1 MYQPSQVGTDLPAS
15 KSNLQVTTTGKGDG
29 LRRGDGL
36 GDILQRFQSILENL
50 VSRIEKQAPGN
61 AAGIAEINSK
71 LTKLIKLNEK
81 LENSSRSHTERLE
94 TVETYVAVLEEVRE
108 KIDLMEDRTNE
119 VDEKIFSFEN
129 RLDDR
134 FVTIESRLQKSREKR
149 KLRERGFD
157 EDGSIRVPK
166 RRKGGRGNEHEA
178 LPEKTSQLDI
188 RPAVT
193 ASFNTNT
200 SASSSLCTDT
210 SADRD
215 SRKITSSLLERL
227 ESRLIRMEQNAGPSP
242 QSPWEIEVVMLPPA
256 PLKGI
261 WNDGTEF
268 GGYESSNPQSVSTFS
283 GACSRRKSNDFSD
296 GPVPRSF
303 SVNSRLYRRLG
314 TRGFVKHINVLGPT
328 AQDVAAAV
336 DSSFGKVINWCH
348 SFYTPDE
355 SVSPRLPSQYQRVSL
370 GWQPLRKVHKQT
382 NLEFLKPGEMMEIMW
397 TVDFLKGSCIMKGR
411 RAVLYI
417 TSLLPTRPSSVSSI
431 SWNDIKTLPEYIAV
445 SELDK
450 DTKPPTSLQ
459 PDLEDAEDPWAW
471 KETLDDTSEEQ
482 AASPS
487 VRSVRSAASWSS
499 FGPFQLEDEARAQ
512 HAVDDEEEKE
522 EEEPKLKTPSPAN
535 LVDSGLNDCDS
546 LGPPSPPVS
555 FSNKKGKNSSPRQES
570 GSRAREE
577 KTTRRLL
584 RRQKKWKQ
592 SQDSL
597 MEEVAAGIEGLTP
610 TLTRTTRSSI
620 RQSSSITTSG
630 KSSSARDS
638 WLSSLSF
645 SAVQANPR
653 TLGWVNDNTIPED
666 LEEEEENVSGDAL
679 SENIKFVSPGSFF
692 KQTPS
697 LITTLSTSVC
707 THTHHWLL
715 LRYSDTSAHVNKLL
729 KQPFAFIC
737 YNPDD
742 PPIMPARRTAHVL
755 QSLAPNQQKKATRT
769 TAAAAAAQNP
779 TPACSCGTELAEL
792 RQEVSELTRA
802 LNEMKEVMYARL
814 LFPHMSLAEA
824 QTDATE
830 VTWEHVRP
838 PKRQRSDSAL
848 YLPDIPDGFSDST
861 AHSLV
866 FKQRTR
872 NAEKE
877 CERASVVVKETHEQ
891 AMRVTRRMAVV
902 IEPPTRSRVEK
913 SKRGRSSTLRVGR
926 GRK

>member
-1 MYQPSQVGTDLPAS
+1 MMGSTPRALPTGGCNFRDLAQAGIALTCGCQKFWRRKRKRGRKITASAGGGGGGGGGRINQSHNEGFGGKEISRIGRFGEEKKKEGDSFREFSSFADDDSDSDKSEEDCRCGHHACYHSFERIAPLPTLPAHPQSTGRRYSLQISDTQASLRLDNSASNVAPSGFSTTEPSQSALATRPFKQNHMYQPSQVGTDLPAS

-666 LEEEEENVSGDAL
+666 LEEEEENVSGDGTV
-679 SENIKFVSPGSFF
+679 E
-692 KQTPS
+692 
-697 LITTLSTSVC
+697 
-707 THTHHWLL
+707 
-715 LRYSDTSAHVNKLL
+715 
-729 KQPFAFIC
+729 
-737 YNPDD
+737 D
-742 PPIMPARRTAHVL
+742 PI
-755 QSLAPNQQKKATRT
+755 
-769 TAAAAAAQNP
+769 
-779 TPACSCGTELAEL
+779 
-792 RQEVSELTRA
+792 
-802 LNEMKEVMYARL
+802 
-814 LFPHMSLAEA
+814 
-824 QTDATE
+824 
-830 VTWEHVRP
+830 
-838 PKRQRSDSAL
+838 
-848 YLPDIPDGFSDST
+848 DI
-861 AHSLV
+861 
-866 FKQRTR
+866 
-872 NAEKE
+872 N
-877 CERASVVVKETHEQ
+877 
-891 AMRVTRRMAVV
+891 
-902 IEPPTRSRVEK
+902 
-913 SKRGRSSTLRVGR
+913 
-926 GRK
+926 

>member
-1 MYQPSQVGTDLPAS
+1 MGSTPRALPTGGCNFRDLAQAGIALTCGCQKFWRRKRKRGRKITASAGGGGGGGGGRINQSHNEGFGGKEISRIGRFGEEKKKEGDSFREFSSFADDDSDSDKSEEDCRCGHHACYHSFERIAPLPTLPAHPQSTGRRYSLQISDTQASLRLDNSASNVAPSGFSTTEPSQSALATRPFKQNHMYQPSQVGTDLPAS
-15 KSNLQVTTTGKGDG
+15 KSNSQVTTTGKGDG

-417 TSLLPTRPSSVSSI
+417 TPLLPTRPSSVSSI

-666 LEEEEENVSGDAL
+666 LEEEEENVSGDGTV
-679 SENIKFVSPGSFF
+679 E
-692 KQTPS
+692 
-697 LITTLSTSVC
+697 
-707 THTHHWLL
+707 
-715 LRYSDTSAHVNKLL
+715 
-729 KQPFAFIC
+729 
-737 YNPDD
+737 D
-742 PPIMPARRTAHVL
+742 PI
-755 QSLAPNQQKKATRT
+755 
-769 TAAAAAAQNP
+769 
-779 TPACSCGTELAEL
+779 
-792 RQEVSELTRA
+792 
-802 LNEMKEVMYARL
+802 
-814 LFPHMSLAEA
+814 
-824 QTDATE
+824 
-830 VTWEHVRP
+830 
-838 PKRQRSDSAL
+838 
-848 YLPDIPDGFSDST
+848 DI
-861 AHSLV
+861 
-866 FKQRTR
+866 
-872 NAEKE
+872 N
-877 CERASVVVKETHEQ
+877 
-891 AMRVTRRMAVV
+891 
-902 IEPPTRSRVEK
+902 
-913 SKRGRSSTLRVGR
+913 
-926 GRK
+926 